1 LAGIIKIDP
10 TAAPPGY
17 TVNISLIGWNSSE
30 TVSIDVVGKG
40 LLSPVITD
48 GTGNADVN
56 FQIPTTWVNG
66 TYAFKAT
73 GSSSS
78 GAAQWNIT
86 VTAGLIPSLASLRI
100 TSYHVPKYALATSN
114 LANSYVIEVTNFGAQ
129 NASGQVNIDMKH
141 SGIINFSL
149 HLQNFV
155 LAPQATYRYTD
166 TTIWNEDE
174 INTIN
179 VLQFLSSGTVICD
192 NIIFHVLPGINGAEY
207 FNMGAVV
214 GTVVLGGT
222 VPVDPTAGTL
232 PPTETP
238 PGSTGTTDTR
248 QWWEKTLLEVID
260 PVTGQ
265 KVRVDQNFLGFF
277 SSALTPLTNVVWD
290 GLDNLLSSAGPVNID
305 EIVGT
310 AMSMASGAMIADFGI
325 YAAATMTD
333 LLHPLKGTGIV
344 PAAIDIVNTL
354 GTKLVTHGI
363 IGAYTDTTL
372 NGPLKKH
379 FAKIARPS
387 RPDRAMAD
395 QMYFEKNIT
404 LEQWLDYY
412 QYLGFPDDVIE
423 AWNKTM
429 FSEPSD
435 RLLISMFEDPGLSKD
450 WIIKKLEERGYNGA
464 DIDVITQYA
473 IEKAKEKTRST
484 SSSISFTRLKKGYT
498 ELGTFQAELAGLGY
512 RADQIQKMSLQAV
525 FTRDTDYRDEM
536 LKVYTDSFRKDV
548 ISLDAFR
555 SSVYDIMDDRQQ
567 ADRLILL
574 EELRKTPKSTAEISL
589 AQSQESPRLAN
600 LELQSLRLDYQKG
613 IISDADLAAG
623 LAQIISDP
631 RERAEILKIEQTK
644 RLPNLKKGTILTAFA
659 ERQEVEKMTAD
670 TLVLQFKKGSLTEQA
685 LTEQLTTIIDNPD
698 IVRNIV
704 TQARLQKAA
713 SP

>member
-1 LAGIIKIDP
+1 LAGIVLITP
-10 TAAPPGY
+10 TAAPAGLAVNLSLAGWKERE
-17 TVNISLIGWNSSE
+17 TVNIEVI
-30 TVSIDVVGKG
+30 GKG
-40 LLSPVITD
+40 WLSPIICD
-48 GTGNADVN
+48 HTGNADAN
-56 FQIPTTWVNG
+56 FFIPTDWVQG
-66 TYAFKAT
+66 TYGFRAT
-73 GSSSS
+73 GGLSE
-78 GAAQWNIT
+78 GAAQWNLT
-86 VTAGLIPSLASLRI
+86 VNNGIIPSLLGSRF
-100 TSYHVPKYALATSN
+100 TNYHVPKYASADASHFNMTVLEGTNYLSTNVQLQLLRSANYGGSGSGPVMVGFYTLAPGATFHYTDPGFTFQDQIVGYQIVQLN
-114 LANSYVIEVTNFGAQ
+114 ANG
-129 NASGQVNIDMKH
+129 
-141 SGIINFSL
+141 
-149 HLQNFV
+149 NFV
-155 LAPQATYRYTD
+155 SDMVTFHILPGTNSQEYFDMGTLV
-166 TTIWNEDE
+166 N
-174 INTIN
+174 
-179 VLQFLSSGTVICD
+179 TVI
-192 NIIFHVLPGINGAEY
+192 
-207 FNMGAVV
+207 V
-214 GTVVLGGT
+214 GGK
-222 VPVDPTAGTL
+222 VPVDSMDPELTPEAEPSPTAGTAD
-232 PPTETP
+232 TTP
-238 PGSTGTTDTR
+238 
-248 QWWEKTLLEVID
+248 WWEKAIMQVID
-260 PVTGQ
+260 PTTGQ
-265 KVRVDQNFLGFF
+265 KIRTDQGLGAFF
-277 SSALTPLTNVVWD
+277 NAPITTVMNAVWD
-290 GLDNLLSSAGPVNID
+290 GFDNLLSSAGPVNID
-305 EIVGT
+305 NIVGT
-310 AMSMASGAMIADFGI
+310 AMSVASGAMIADFSI
-325 YAAATMTD
+325 YSLATITD

-354 GTKLVTHGI
+354 GTKLITHGI
-363 IGAYTDTTL
+363 IGAYTDTTI

-536 LKVYTDSFRKDV
+536 LKVYTESFRKDI

-574 EELRKTPKSTAEISL
+574 EELRKTPKATGEIQL

-623 LAQIISDP
+623 LSQIISDP

-644 RLPNLKKGTILTAFA
+644 RLPNLKKGTVLTAFA

-685 LTEQLTTIIDNPD
+685 LTEQLSTIIDNPD

-704 TQARLQKAA
+704 TQARLQKSA